1 MDLHLIRVWVFRVL
15 GLMLVIL
22 VIMAS
27 CSKEKTSTP
36 VQTQTVSANQTLSQ
50 PSQSNVD
57 YKRDL
62 ANQVADDYQSQ
73 YQIAKGNG
81 DKARMCALAGLVA
94 TAYLNAKD
102 DENYRLWRYYEQKDC
117 K

>member
-1 MDLHLIRVWVFRVL
+1 MNLHQIRVWTFRIL
-15 GLMLVIL
+15 GLIL
-22 VIMAS
+22 VVLFVMAS
-27 CSKEKTSTP
+27 CSKKKISTP
-36 VQTQTVSANQTLSQ
+36 SQTQTVSANQTLSQ
-50 PSQSNVD
+50 PSQSNMD

-62 ANQVADDYQSQ
+62 ANRVADDYKSQ

-102 DENYRLWRYYEQKDC
+102 EENYRLWRYYEEKDC